1 MLSTVSGRNMA
12 FKEFSKPSFSL
23 ACKTLFGRAFSR
35 IGKEAYCTKA
45 LRDYSQPFMF
55 ILCTSSD

>member
-1 MLSTVSGRNMA
+1 MA

-23 ACKTLFGRAFSR
+23 AVKLFGRASSR
-35 IGKEAYCTKA
+35 IGKEAYCTRA

>member
-1 MLSTVSGRNMA
+1 MA